1 MLEEEKLDDDVDFR
15 PYCQKVEF
23 YLNEHHLNEHH
34 DNIAIY
40 KLKNNKKLTS

>member
-1 MLEEEKLDDDVDFR
+1 MLEEEKLDVDFR

-23 YLNEHHLNEHH
+23 YLNEHH